1 MMLISQYDKKS
12 CIKSLFQT
20 YKGTFLLISKLITEI
35 IKTETE
41 TSKKKTRL
49 NLERSNSEKKG
60 ITLRIPCN
68 SIILFKKEIA
78 IYSLQPQNLRVYL
91 KYYENL

>member
-1 MMLISQYDKKS
+1 MYKIVISA
-12 CIKSLFQT
+12 

-68 SIILFKKEIA
+68 SIILFKKRDSNIFA
-78 IYSLQPQNLRVYL
+78 PTTKFKSLFEVL
-91 KYYENL
+91 

>member
-1 MMLISQYDKKS
+1 MYKIVISA
-12 CIKSLFQT
+12 

-49 NLERSNSEKKG
+49 KLERSNSEKKG
-60 ITLRIPCN
+60 ITLRISCS
-68 SIILFKKEIA
+68 SIILFKKRDSNIFA
-78 IYSLQPQNLRVYL
+78 PTTKFKSLLDVL
-91 KYYENL
+91 

>member
-1 MMLISQYDKKS
+1 MYKIVISA
-12 CIKSLFQT
+12 

-49 NLERSNSEKKG
+49 KLERSNSEKKG

-68 SIILFKKEIA
+68 SIILFKNRDSNILAPTTKFK
-78 IYSLQPQNLRVYL
+78 SLLDVL
-91 KYYENL
+91 